1 MTIEEPDAGPD
12 LIETRPRRQFLGH
25 PVGLP
30 VIAFT
35 EAFERFSYYGMQTL
49 LVLYMVKALL
59 LSPHVERIAGFGW
72 FSQLLTWM
80 YGAPPTT
87 QALASHIFGT
97 YTALVYFTPIFG
109 GLARHCSLRG
119 TAAHLPR

>member
-1 MTIEEPDAGPD
+1 MGAGEQAMAIEEPDAGPA
-12 LIETRPRRQFLGH
+12 LAETPPQREFLGH

-49 LVLYMVKALL
+49 LELYLVKALL
-59 LSPHVERIAGFGW
+59 LPPHVEHIVGFGW
-72 FSQLLTWM
+72 FKSVLTGI

-87 QALASHIFGT
+87 QALASH
-97 YTALVYFTPIFG
+97 
-109 GLARHCSLRG
+109 
-119 TAAHLPR
+119 

>member
-1 MTIEEPDAGPD
+1 MTIEEPDAGP
-12 LIETRPRRQFLGH
+12 RPVDVPHRREFLGH

-59 LSPHVERIAGFGW
+59 LAPHVEHIAGFGW
-72 FSQLLTWM
+72 FSNMLAGI
-80 YGAPPTT
+80 YGAPPNT

-97 YTALVYFTPIFG
+97 
-109 GLARHCSLRG
+109 
-119 TAAHLPR
+119 